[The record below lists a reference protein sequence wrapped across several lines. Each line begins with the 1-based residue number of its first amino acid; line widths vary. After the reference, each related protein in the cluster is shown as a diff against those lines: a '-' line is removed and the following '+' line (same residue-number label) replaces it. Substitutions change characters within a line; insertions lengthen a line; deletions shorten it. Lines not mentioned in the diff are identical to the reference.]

1 MRELKYTSHD
11 GTVID
16 LNADDLWVADLQEM
30 RGYAW
35 TYTLATRGIKSVSR
49 NASTAK
55 MTVRTTDPSR
65 LDVVQTAFD
74 SDVQA
79 VTPGML
85 TVDGEWFQRAYVVG
99 SSLGL
104 VPWPEYA
111 QTDYT
116 IVLCDGV
123 WRRALPV
130 QHFFPTA
137 AGTGSQ
143 LDLPTDLPTDLGTS
157 RIAMFVSNPGV
168 QPAEFTA
175 TIFGPCSD
183 PAFTIGSNVYK
194 VSDVAVPSGG
204 YIALSAT
211 GLEKSIK
218 LVAANGDVTNIFSHG
233 QRGSGT
239 GGGKYI
245 FEPIPA
251 GDSLLEISSNF
262 GIDLTIYQQSG
273 GVPWSTLS

>member
-16 LNADDLWVADLQEM
+16 LNTGSLWVADLQEM

-55 MTVRTTDPSR
+55 MTVRTTDPS
-65 LDVVQTAFD
+65 
-74 SDVQA
+74 
-79 VTPGML
+79 GML

-104 VPWPEYA
+104 VPWPAYA

-116 IVLCDGV
+116 VVLCDGV

-130 QHFFPTA
+130 QHFFPMT

-143 LDLPTDLPTDLGTS
+143 IDLPLDLPTDLAPS
-157 RIAMFVSNPGV
+157 RIALTVHNPTGKA
-168 QPAEFTA
+168 AEFTA
-175 TIFGPCSD
+175 VIFGPCVNPS
-183 PAFTIGSNVYK
+183 FRIGGNTYAVDVTVPEGGH
-194 VSDVAVPSGG
+194 VS
-204 YIALSAT
+204 LSAT
-211 GLEKSIK
+211 GLRKSIT
-218 LVAANGDVTNIFSHG
+218 LTAENGDVSDVFDKGVRGN
-233 QRGSGT
+233 GSGS
-239 GGGKYI
+239 GSYV

-251 GDSLLEISSNF
+251 GDSLLTVSGNY
-262 GIDLTIYQQSG
+262 GIDLTMFDVSG
-273 GVPWSTLS
+273 GVPWLTLSSPMAS

>member
-1 MRELKYTSHD
+1 
-11 GTVID
+11 
-16 LNADDLWVADLQEM
+16 
-30 RGYAW
+30 
-35 TYTLATRGIKSVSR
+35 
-49 NASTAK
+49 
-55 MTVRTTDPSR
+55 
-65 LDVVQTAFD
+65 
-74 SDVQA
+74 
-79 VTPGML
+79 ML
-85 TVDGEWFQRAYVVG
+85 
-99 SSLGL
+99 
-104 VPWPEYA
+104 
-111 QTDYT
+111 
-116 IVLCDGV
+116 
-123 WRRALPV
+123 
-130 QHFFPTA
+130 
-137 AGTGSQ
+137 
-143 LDLPTDLPTDLGTS
+143 
-157 RIAMFVSNPGV
+157 VSNPGV

-175 TIFGPCSD
+175 IIFGPCSD